1 MADAPDS
8 EFGPVC
14 ALLSDGGDARR
25 CTGVDTLLLLAP
37 SVRNV
42 DGGALSPGDD
52 AFVQVTLED
61 PDGGAVVADYPQ
73 VCFASETPGVSIV
86 ANNPAWALYAIKP
99 GVSATYSTNV
109 HFSASL
115 APGTVVRFAAQ
126 PTAAAVACT
135 NGVEL
140 RWDFVLP

>member
-1 MADAPDS
+1 MPDS
-8 EFGPVC
+8 GFGPVC
-14 ALLSDGGDARR
+14 ALLSDGGDARL
-25 CTGVDTLLLLAP
+25 CAGVDTLLLLAP

-42 DGGALSPGDD
+42 DGGAPSPGDD

-61 PDGGAVVADYPQ
+61 PDGGAVVSDYPQ

-86 ANNPAWALYAIKP
+86 ANNPAWRLYAISP
-99 GVSATYSTNV
+99 GVSAAYAANV

-126 PTAAAVACT
+126 ATAGSVACA
-135 NGVEL
+135 NGVQL
-140 RWDFVLP
+140 RWDFVLQ